1 VPTKILGAANHQ
13 DFAGLGVAV
22 PDALQAHRIAKLKG
36 AGLNAWRTAHN
47 PPNAA
52 LLDAADALGFLVWDE
67 NHRNGQ
73 LAEIEALVLRDRNH
87 PSVVIWSVCNEFLCE
102 TNDTA
107 ADCPGA
113 PRACKR
119 PPRFPQ

>member
-1 VPTKILGAANHQ
+1 MIGTGFILNTPPAEGKNPQ
-13 DFAGLGVAV
+13 DYHVDF
-22 PDALQAHRIAKLKG
+22 
-36 AGLNAWRTAHN
+36 
-47 PPNAA
+47 
-52 LLDAADALGFLVWDE
+52 DE
-67 NHRNGQ
+67 WWERD
-73 LAEIEALVLRDRNH
+73 LAALVLRDRNH

-119 PPRFPQ
+119 PSRFPQ